1 MTKWEVTYKLP
12 SMGNKYLKK
21 IVECRYQHEAK
32 KIAQAEMPSA
42 IICGGARRLY
52 E

>member
-1 MTKWEVTYKLP
+1 MAKWELTYKLP

-21 IVECRYQHEAK
+21 IVEANYQHDAK
-32 KIAQAEMPSA
+32 KIVQAEMPSA